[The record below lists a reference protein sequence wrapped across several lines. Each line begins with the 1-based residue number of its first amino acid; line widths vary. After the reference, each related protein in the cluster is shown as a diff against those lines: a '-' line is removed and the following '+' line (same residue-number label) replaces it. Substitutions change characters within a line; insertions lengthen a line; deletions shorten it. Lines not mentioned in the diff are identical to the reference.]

1 MSKFKVGDKVII
13 NGPARSVGIK
23 HSIGSIGEIISI
35 DIEDDAIYVKGDY
48 KEDPTWWYLP
58 SSLQLKSEYDMNN
71 KNNTE
76 TKLSPFDMQRAKKGH
91 FIIFD
96 GHEGM
101 YKLTNENAGETVHIF
116 QLEVNGGDDQS
127 IISFHEESNTW
138 FHGFK
143 GKRCESPV
151 FMAPVEKTGWI
162 ALYRGRYDDSFI
174 RTISCTHVF
183 DTEKQ
188 AIDGAIGVSDRFLIC
203 TKQISWTE

>member
-13 NGPARSVGIK
+13 NGPAWSAGIK

-35 DIEDDAIYVKGDY
+35 DVEDDAIYVRGDY
-48 KEDPTWWYLP
+48 KEDPLWWYLP

-76 TKLSPFDMQRAKKGH
+76 TNLSHFDMECAKKGDL
-91 FIIFD
+91 IVCD
-96 GHEGM
+96 ADKGVYM
-101 YKLTNENAGETVHIF
+101 LTNKNAGETVHIF
-116 QLEVNGGDDQS
+116 QLEVNGGEEQA
-127 IISFHEESNTW
+127 IMSFHEESNTW
-138 FHGFK
+138 FHGFLS
-143 GKRCESPV
+143 KRCESPV

-203 TKQISWTE
+203 TKHISWTE